1 MLQAPQRLE
10 TFAKPTRYLKG
21 TRIHVRREGRIFI
34 KPSFMRP
41 KRPCI
46 LHIDGY
52 DFTLTTFYPHHDINK
67 YNLEGAKL
75 NTQTSILRLTLS
87 LKTGQVFVFLAE
99 SKDDF
104 KNWRDTFLDV
114 IHWGFHRFYEVSDQI
129 GHGAFATVRKA
140 YHRISGETFA
150 VKIIDKSRRTDSDLN
165 YFQREVN
172 IALMLRHPNILRTV
186 DLFQSET
193 TLYIVSELIPGGT
206 LKTFVEKYG
215 PVDEDVA
222 RVIMTDILNAL
233 KYIHSKGVVHRDL
246 KVRVALFI
254 NLNFLG
260 DPAPN
265 LN

>member
-10 TFAKPTRYLKG
+10 TSAKPSRQLKG
-21 TRIHVRREGRIFI
+21 TEIYVRREGRLFI

-46 LHIDGY
+46 LHVDG
-52 DFTLTTFYPHHDINK
+52 FTLTLTTFYPHHAVNT

-75 NTQTSILRLTLS
+75 TSQGAALRLTLT
-87 LKTGQVFVFLAE
+87 LKNAQVLVFLAE
-99 SKDDF
+99 NKDDF
-104 KNWRDTFLDV
+104 RDWRDTLLDV
-114 IHWGFHRFYEVSDQI
+114 IYWGLHRFYELSDQI

-140 YHRISGETFA
+140 YHRISGEVFA

-172 IALMLRHPNILRTV
+172 IVLMLTHPNIVRTV
-186 DLFQSET
+186 DLFQSDT
-193 TLYIVSELIPGGT
+193 TLYIVSEYIPGGT
-206 LKTFVEKYG
+206 LKTFVDKHG
-215 PVDEDVA
+215 PVDEDTA

-246 KVRVALFI
+246 KVRRPLF
-254 NLNFLG
+254 NSHMLNI
-260 DPAPN
+260 AV
-265 LN
+265 